1 MPNPVSIGIGDLWL
15 VHHLGI
21 HPGHL
26 GPLSLAI
33 PPCVGTM
40 STGAGFGHS
49 WGRNGESCVV
59 VGPATTGRLA
69 YWLAATVLAVYL
81 SRSFGQHGLYAS
93 LIGPN
98 SYRLKGV
105 TNFLKIDFSFYAK
118 IFYSTR
124 SFFLFITDTDFLYQ
138 YCVSAV

>member
-98 SYRLKGV
+98 TYRLKSDELPQKGLY
-105 TNFLKIDFSFYAK
+105 FLCENLLFDSQ
-118 IFYSTR
+118 
-124 SFFLFITDTDFLYQ
+124 FFFIY
-138 YCVSAV
+138 Y

>member
-49 WGRNGESCVV
+49 WGRNGEFCVAA
-59 VGPATTGRLA
+59 GPAIRTAGILA
-69 YWLAATVLAVYL
+69 C
-81 SRSFGQHGLYAS
+81 R
-93 LIGPN
+93 
-98 SYRLKGV
+98 
-105 TNFLKIDFSFYAK
+105 
-118 IFYSTR
+118 YSAGC
-124 SFFLFITDTDFLYQ
+124 LFEPVIRPTWVV
-138 YCVSAV
+138 C